1 MRIKTITALAYKY
14 RYVENYYL
22 ENGTD
27 CKKQKVISKLNAL
40 RPTLGERQLFEDI
53 CDSMGV

>member
-1 MRIKTITALAYKY
+1 MRTKTITALAYKM
-14 RYVENYYL
+14 RYAENYYL

-27 CKKQKVISKLNAL
+27 YKKEKVIKEL
-40 RPTLGERQLFEDI
+40 RNLKPTENEYNLFNSL